1 MRITNLP
8 QASEMKSTNEKAKI
22 SLACSIAKIM
32 RFSIKSAPLIFL
44 CFLAIPSF
52 GNKPIAQVSKDISI
66 EHNWSFQ
73 GIKNKQEQSLFDIIE
88 SDYLKIDTL
97 GSFIYELKSNRN
109 LQARGSWKM
118 TQDTLIFSYSQPN
131 TNIRKY
137 HITELNDTSL
147 IFEEGDVIFAFSK
160 EAPPKNFQIDY
171 DFSKSNISFS
181 SVARGLLGLAVL
193 IFICFLF
200 SSNRRNINW
209 VLVAKGLVIQIIFA
223 VAILY
228 VPFVRIGFDYVSKAF
243 VTLLSF
249 TDAGSD
255 FLFGSLVDPS
265 RSWGYIFAF
274 KVLPTVI
281 FFSALTSLFFYL
293 GIIQKIVYGFAWV
306 MKYTMKLS
314 GAESLAAAG
323 NVFLGQTESPL
334 LVMPYIGKMTKS
346 ELLCLMSG
354 GMATIAGG
362 VLAAYI
368 GFLGDG
374 NELQELFF
382 AKHLLAASLMSAPA
396 AIIAA
401 KILRPE
407 TEEFDETMEM
417 TEVNVGSSAL
427 EAIANGTTDG
437 LKLAVN
443 VGAMLLV
450 FTALMYMGNF
460 ILHDLI
466 GSWTGINDWVVSI
479 SNGQYDGLSFQ
490 FLLGYTLAPLTWLM
504 GVANEDIVLVGQLLG
519 EKTVLNEFYAYA
531 SLGDL
536 MAAEKFSS
544 EKSIIIT
551 TYILCGFANFASIGI
566 QIGGIGALVP
576 SRRSDLAKLG
586 FQALVGGTLA
596 SLFTA
601 VIVGMLI

>member
-8 QASEMKSTNEKAKI
+8 LASGMKSTNEKAKF
-22 SLACSIAKIM
+22 SLACSIAYIM
-32 RFSIKSAPLIFL
+32 RFLLKSTPLIFL

-52 GNKPIAQVSKDISI
+52 GTKPEAPIAKAKPLQ
-66 EHNWSFQ
+66 HNWSFQ
-73 GIKNKQEQSLFDIIE
+73 GISNKQGQSLFEIAE
-88 SDYLKIDTL
+88 TDYLKIDSL
-97 GSFIYELKSNRN
+97 GSFIYELRSNRN
-109 LQARGSWKM
+109 LQARGSWKLV
-118 TQDTLIFSYSQPN
+118 QDTLVFSYSQPN

-137 HITELNDTSL
+137 HITQINDTSL
-147 IFEEGDVIFAFSK
+147 IFEEGNVIFAFSK
-160 EAPPKNFQIDY
+160 EGPPKSFKIDY

-209 VLVAKGLVIQIIFA
+209 ALVAKGLVIQIIFA

-228 VPFVRIGFDYVSKAF
+228 VPFVRIGFDYISKAF

-274 KVLPTVI
+274 KVLPTII

-293 GIIQKIVYGFAWV
+293 KIIQKIVFGFAWV

-374 NELQELFF
+374 NEVQELFF

-407 TEEFDETMEM
+407 TEDFDETMEM

-460 ILHDLI
+460 VLHDMI

-504 GVANEDIVLVGQLLG
+504 GVADEDIVLVGQLLG

-544 EKSIIIT
+544 EKSIIIA

-576 SRRSDLAKLG
+576 SRRADLAKLG
-586 FQALVGGTLA
+586 FQALIGGTLA

>member
-1 MRITNLP
+1 MRFL
-8 QASEMKSTNEKAKI
+8 AKI
-22 SLACSIAKIM
+22 T
-32 RFSIKSAPLIFL
+32 PLLLI
-44 CFLAIPSF
+44 CFLSFPSF
-52 GNKPIAQVSKDISI
+52 GKESKEPVKKVNSL
-66 EHNWSFQ
+66 EHNWSFKE
-73 GIKNKQEQSLFDIIE
+73 ISNKQGKSLLSITNADF
-88 SDYLKIDTL
+88 LKIDTL
-97 GSFIYELKSNRN
+97 GSFIYELKSKRN

-118 TQDTLIFSYSQPN
+118 IKDTLVFSYSQP
-131 TNIRKY
+131 TDTVRKY
-137 HITELNDTSL
+137 VLTQVNDTSL
-147 IFEEGDVIFAFSK
+147 IFEEGNVVFAFSK
-160 EAPPKNFQIDY
+160 PGTAKKFKIDY
-171 DFSKSNISFS
+171 DFSKSNVSFS
-181 SVARGLLGLAVL
+181 SVARGLLGLAIL
-193 IFICFLF
+193 IFICFLC
-200 SSNRRNINW
+200 SSNRRKINW

-228 VPFVRIGFDYVSKAF
+228 VPFVRIGFDYVSKGF

-255 FLFGSLVDPS
+255 FLFGSLIDET

-293 GIIQKIVYGFAWV
+293 GIIQKIVFGFAWV

-374 NELQELFF
+374 DEVQKLFF

-407 TEEFDETMEM
+407 TEDFDESMEM

-427 EAIANGTTDG
+427 EAIAKGTTDG

-460 ILHDLI
+460 VLHDMI

-490 FLLGYTLAPLTWLM
+490 FILGYTLAPLTWLM
-504 GVANEDIVLVGQLLG
+504 GVADEDIVLVGQLLG

-536 MAAEKFSS
+536 MAAERFSS
-544 EKSIIIT
+544 EKSIIIA

-586 FQALVGGTLA
+586 FQALIAGTLA

>member
-1 MRITNLP
+1 MKSITKIIFNLLLTISFFSSSANPYPTAADLTSNLDSTISFRWNFESITNT
-8 QASEMKSTNEKAKI
+8 QGDFI
-22 SLACSIAKIM
+22 V
-32 RFSIKSAPLIFL
+32 
-44 CFLAIPSF
+44 
-52 GNKPIAQVSKDISI
+52 PIQ
-66 EHNWSFQ
+66 
-73 GIKNKQEQSLFDIIE
+73 E
-88 SDYLKIDTL
+88 SDYFLLEND
-97 GSFIYELKSNRN
+97 GSFIYELKAKRN
-109 LQARGSWKM
+109 LMARGSWM
-118 TQDTLIFSYSQPN
+118 LNGQNLALSYSLP
-131 TNIRKY
+131 
-137 HITELNDTSL
+137 NDTTRNYRILNSNDTIL
-147 IFEEGDVIFAFSK
+147 AFQENGITYTFKKPASK
-160 EAPPKNFQIDY
+160 QSFQVNYEFDQ
-171 DFSKSNISFS
+171 SNISILS
-181 SVARGLLGLAVL
+181 LARGFLGLLVL
-193 IFICFLF
+193 VFICFLL
-200 SSNRRNINW
+200 SSNRKKISW
-209 VLVAKGLVIQIIFA
+209 PLVVKGLVIQIIFA

-228 VPFVRIGFDYVSKAF
+228 VPWVRNSFEFISKGF

-255 FLFGSLVDPS
+255 FLFGSLVDTTK
-265 RSWGYIFAF
+265 SWGYIFAF
-274 KVLPTVI
+274 KVLPTII

-293 GIIQKIVYGFAWV
+293 GIIQKIVYAFAWI
-306 MKYTMKLS
+306 MKFTMKLS

-346 ELLCLMSG
+346 ELLCLMCG

-374 NELQELFF
+374 NEVQELFF

-396 AIIAA
+396 AIVAA

-407 TEEFDETMEM
+407 TEDFDESMHM
-417 TEVNVGSSAL
+417 QEVNVGSSAL
-427 EAIANGTTDG
+427 EAVANGTTDG

-460 ILHDLI
+460 VLQDLI
-466 GSWTGINDWVVSI
+466 GHYTGLNEWVVNI
-479 SNGQYDGLSFQ
+479 SNGQYSGFTFQ
-490 FLLGYTLAPLTWLM
+490 FILGYSLAPLTWLM

-536 MAAEKFSS
+536 MAANKFTS
-544 EKSIIIT
+544 EKSIIIA

-586 FQALVGGTLA
+586 FQALIGGTLA

>member
-1 MRITNLP
+1 
-8 QASEMKSTNEKAKI
+8 
-22 SLACSIAKIM
+22 M
-32 RFSIKSAPLIFL
+32 RFITKSSLFVFLCLFSSFSFGGDSISKKSIKGI
-44 CFLAIPSF
+44 SF
-52 GNKPIAQVSKDISI
+52 
-66 EHNWSFQ
+66 NWSFKSIQNSQ
-73 GIKNKQEQSLFDIIE
+73 GKKLLSISPQDFLNLDS
-88 SDYLKIDTL
+88 S
-97 GSFIYELKSNRN
+97 GSFIYELKSKRN
-109 LQARGSWKM
+109 LQARGSWNLWN
-118 TQDTLIFSYSQPN
+118 DTLEFSYSLPSDTVRRYIINQVNDTCLIFSEGNVIYS
-131 TNIRKY
+131 
-137 HITELNDTSL
+137 
-147 IFEEGDVIFAFSK
+147 FSK
-160 EAPPKNFQIDY
+160 EAGKKKFQVDY
-171 DFSKSNISFS
+171 DFQQSNISIS

-193 IFICFLF
+193 LFICFLF

-228 VPFVRIGFDYVSKAF
+228 IPFVRTGFEYVSKAF

-255 FLFGSLVDPS
+255 FLFGSLVDET

-293 GIIQKIVYGFAWV
+293 GIIQKIVYGFAWI

-374 NELQELFF
+374 NEVQELFF

-396 AIIAA
+396 AIVAA

-407 TEEFDETMEM
+407 TEDFDETMQM

-427 EAIANGTTDG
+427 EAVANGTTDG

-450 FTALMYMGNF
+450 FTALMYMGNYV
-460 ILHDLI
+460 LHDLI
-466 GSWTGINDWVVSI
+466 GSWTGINEWVLSI

-490 FLLGYTLAPLTWLM
+490 FILGYSLAPLTWLM

-544 EKSIIIT
+544 EKSIIIA